1 MIFFLNKIGRNLDIF
16 GMPISLNL
24 GKNVKKFNTPHGI
37 ITSIL
42 VFLLVG
48 MYSGYR
54 SYVLFQKSETNVSSV
69 SQPIDIDSVLGKV
82 YFNQTKMLYFLNIYK
97 SHETIEK
104 YNISEYLNIKF
115 QHWTTIVD
123 NNTYI
128 LNKEYNVSKCT

>member
-69 SQPIDIDSVLGKV
+69 SQPIDIDAVLGKV
-82 YFNQTKMLYFLNIYK
+82 YINQTKMLYFLNIYK

-104 YNISEYLNIKF
+104 YNISEYFSIKF
-115 QHWTTIVD
+115 QHWTTIID

-128 LNKEYNVSKCT
+128 LNKEYNVRKCK